1 MDQQPTTPAARDE
14 RIEQQPGAG
23 GHSRRRVLTGGA
35 TLAAATGLAACG
47 GSDGGS
53 DGGSGATSSAPA
65 GGSSAPA
72 AGGSGSGGGG
82 GATVQTSQVPV
93 GGGYVDEGA
102 KVVVTQPTQGQFKAF
117 TAVCTHEQCLVDQVA
132 AGKIE
137 CPCHGSVFN
146 AETGAVEKGPAEA
159 PLAATQVTVEGSTLR
174 IG

>member
-1 MDQQPTTPAARDE
+1 MDQQATTPAARDE
-14 RIEQQPGAG
+14 RTEQRPGAG

-47 GSDGGS
+47 GSD
-53 DGGSGATSSAPA
+53 DGAGATSSAPA

-72 AGGSGSGGGG
+72 SGGSGSGAGG
-82 GATVQTSQVPV
+82 GATVPTSQVPV
-93 GGGYVDEGA
+93 GGGYVDSGA

-117 TAVCTHEQCLVDQVA
+117 TAVCTHEQCLVDQVS

-137 CPCHGSVFN
+137 CPCHGSVFS

-159 PLAATQVTVEGSTLR
+159 PLAAKQVTVEGSTLR